1 MLAKTLLEQRAM
13 FLQKLAYEI
22 LTNPEMRLA
31 HIANLAGDPTLFDK
45 DLSSILSILFAH
57 DNLKSENVSAAE
69 QPIKILEQ
77 IYQDLEVHGFKLPN
91 FKRRYEWAKSTTGG
105 SFKNDKK
112 QFEGGETRA
121 LDRPL
126 RRLRESF
133 YELRMH
139 DMGHVKDNLGRVLT
153 KNTGPEL
160 TALVDNLIAAV
171 KKLETEGA
179 SYAVDSDEGRAGK
192 GRTEF
197 LDRRYDELAALL
209 NRSVGTAAEGPLVTI
224 YHLHSEALDSER
236 WYAVPEEEFAGLT
249 HAVLSARPDW
259 NADENTKYEYVSNLV
274 ADASASS
281 YQISLTFNDKKTYV
295 RARLGLGGGGVRG
308 KLGAGQLISYEWKEG
323 QAEEFPKKLVL
334 TSPRKDL
341 LEKAANKIA
350 ETYQAAVGL
359 MRGGRSVEQA
369 QEEEK
374 FLNDISQ
381 PSADGGPIVRMV
393 RLPFTPDQ
401 IDDAFPSV
409 EVREDE
415 YIGKHVSKIVL
426 ELIRKSRFSG
436 FVEFDDKYRMMILW
450 ANAPS
455 DNQKDGEGNTFR
467 DHLIEILKDHSK
479 NFAGLLGQVPEV
491 IKTKTGAA
499 LYFPKP
505 ASIPRIVKGRAGIEK
520 AIETVNA
527 DIEAME
533 QHTRIERGFNRRIDD
548 DELPVG
554 LEEVG

>member
-22 LTNPEMRLA
+22 LTNPGMRLA

-91 FKRRYEWAKSTTGG
+91 FKRRYEWAKSTTSG
-105 SFKNDKK
+105 SFRNDKK

-139 DMGHVKDNLGRVLT
+139 DTGHVKDNLGRVLT

-197 LDRRYDELAALL
+197 LDKRYDELAALL
-209 NRSVGTAAEGPLVTI
+209 NRSVGTAAEGPLVTL

-236 WYAVPEEEFAGLT
+236 WYAVPEEEFPGLI

-259 NADENTKYEYVSNLV
+259 NADENTKYEYVDQLV
-274 ADASASS
+274 ASASTSYQVSITFHDASA
-281 YQISLTFNDKKTYV
+281 YAK
-295 RARLGLGGGGVRG
+295 ARIDMGAIKG
-308 KLGAGQLISYEWKEG
+308 KLGGQISYSWKDNQEDG
-323 QAEEFPKKLVL
+323 SEFSKKLVMV
-334 TSPRKDL
+334 SPRKDL
-341 LEKAANKIA
+341 LERVSDKIA
-350 ETYQAAVGL
+350 MKHQGTLGL

-369 QEEEK
+369 QAEEK
-374 FLNDISQ
+374 LLHEISQ
-381 PSADGGPIVRMV
+381 PSANGAPIVRMV

-415 YIGKHVSKIVL
+415 YLGKHVSKIVL

-455 DNQKDGEGNTFR
+455 DDQKDGEGNTFR

-479 NFAGLLGQVPEV
+479 NFAGLLGQVPEI

-505 ASIPRIVKGRAGIEK
+505 ASIPRIVKGRTGIEK
-520 AIETVNA
+520 AIEAVNA